1 MKIILSPIASDK
13 TTEVQIK
20 NLVLTIDGIE
30 YDLNQIPAGGVHI
43 VPDENSPFIGNVTR
57 DEVTIKYFYCSL
69 KAESKQSTDWS
80 DYTFEVTDGTVPS
93 PIKWKEIV

>member
-1 MKIILSPIASDK
+1 MKIILSPIAHSY
-13 TTEVQIK
+13 TTEISLN

-30 YDLNQIPAGGVHI
+30 YDLNQITVDGYI

-57 DEVTIKYFYCSL
+57 DEVTIKYFYDSL
-69 KAESKQSTDWS
+69 KAEPTQNTDWS
-80 DYTFEVTDGTVPS
+80 DYTFEVIDGVVPS